1 MPPRQGLETLALD
14 LRGTAPDAVTI
25 DVLARLQLGAR
36 RCGFRIALQRAAP
49 ELLDLLA
56 FMGLADVLPEDG
68 GVSGLPGGEM
78 VL

>member
-36 RCGFRIALQRAAP
+36 RCGFRIALQLAGP